1 MLKRMMGFLLIPLL
15 LWASPLRASEKGVI
29 PQKGDVMPPI
39 VLPVPQDAAHQTYLG
54 VTSGSSTFQ
63 ITDIK
68 GAVLII
74 EIMSMYCPHC
84 QREAPRI
91 NTFFNSIEQDAV
103 LKDKVK
109 LIGIG
114 AGNSLFEINFF
125 KKKYAVPFPL
135 FPDAEF
141 QIHKQIGEVRTPYF
155 FGVHLKGPEAGRIF
169 YSQLGGPDDA
179 LKFLENLLQKAGLK

>member
-1 MLKRMMGFLLIPLL
+1 MIKRMMGLLVIPLL
-15 LWASPLRASEKGVI
+15 LWASPLRATEKGVI

-39 VLPVPQDAAHQTYLG
+39 VLPMPQDPVHQTYLG
-54 VTSGSSTFQ
+54 LAPGDTFQ
-63 ITDIK
+63 IMDIR

-91 NTFFNSIEQDAV
+91 NTFFNGIEQDAA
-103 LKDKVK
+103 LKDQVK

-125 KKKYAVPFPL
+125 QKKYAVPFPL

-141 QIHKQIGEVRTPYF
+141 QIHKQVGEVRTPYF

-179 LKFLENLLQKAGLK
+179 LKFLENLLQEAGLK